1 MDCSKFYMTHYVML
15 LLSTEVNAS
24 DITTYYMCTYI
35 LYLNQLPAY
44 QLTGRM
50 VNCLL
55 LLPWYITITGYQISS
70 NNNNNQKKSTT
81 GYGQT
86 SKSLLEQVGQ
96 QE

>member
-1 MDCSKFYMTHYVML
+1 MDCSKFYMAHDVML
-15 LLSTEVNAS
+15 LLTTEANAS

-35 LYLNQLPAY
+35 LCLNQLPVY

-50 VNCLL
+50 INYLL
-55 LLPWYITITGYQISS
+55 LLPWYTTITGYQISS
-70 NNNNNQKKSTT
+70 SNNNNQEKSTI